1 MFSMSI
7 KDTSRVIRMSDASA
21 LSVTYDH
28 HSYHSRG
35 VIYDLNI
42 FIINATVIMIN
53 EVEEKVL

>member
-21 LSVTYDH
+21 LNVTYDH

-35 VIYDLNI
+35 VIHDLNI

-53 EVEEKVL
+53 EVEEEVL

>member
-35 VIYDLNI
+35 VIHDLNI
-42 FIINATVIMIN
+42 FIINPTVFMIN